1 MIKSI
6 PQVQRSNVPIRQNRK
21 RPIKKSF
28 LQRTSDELSNAQP
41 LTQEPVMIGHSVI
54 SQSKNLQEKLVHDQK
69 SSKIVRQPFG
79 NKKQKQKHIGL
90 NRQAQQDLQ
99 DIVIDESIP
108 VFASDQSDDTASGT
122 SKLLHWKLN
131 CPVSNNSL
139 CNRFAGFDDVVEFPG
154 LLDDLA
160 FISSSAEMFI
170 DSGFDLSDLVISV
183 IREENVVI
191 DSLKQTTIDEDSS
204 TINSDTTVDTDVFND
219 SDNIDGFE
227 MI

>member
-6 PQVQRSNVPIRQNRK
+6 SQVRQSNVSIRQARK

-28 LQRTSDELSNAQP
+28 LQKSSDELSDMQQ
-41 LTQEPVMIGHSVI
+41 LTQEPLIMGHSVI
-54 SQSKNLQEKLVHDQK
+54 SQSKNLQEKLAHNQK

-79 NKKQKQKHIGL
+79 NKKQKHIGL
-90 NRQAQQDLQ
+90 NRQTQQDLQ
-99 DIVIDESIP
+99 DIVTDESTL
-108 VFASDQSDDTASGT
+108 VFASVQPDDTALGT

-131 CPVSNNSL
+131 CPISNNSL

-160 FISSSAEMFI
+160 FISSSSEMFI

-191 DSLKQTTIDEDSS
+191 DSLKQTTIDEDTS
-204 TINSDTTVDTDVFND
+204 TINSDTTVDADIFND
-219 SDNIDGFE
+219 SDNIDDFE

>member
-6 PQVQRSNVPIRQNRK
+6 SQVQQSNVPIRQARK

-28 LQRTSDELSNAQP
+28 LQKSSDELSNMQP
-41 LTQEPVMIGHSVI
+41 LTQEPLIMGHPVI
-54 SQSKNLQEKLVHDQK
+54 SQSKNLQEKFVCNQK

-79 NKKQKQKHIGL
+79 NKKQKHIGL
-90 NRQAQQDLQ
+90 NRQVQQDLQ
-99 DIVIDESIP
+99 DIVADESIP
-108 VFASDQSDDTASGT
+108 VFAGDQPDDTALGT

-131 CPVSNNSL
+131 CPISNNSL

-160 FISSSAEMFI
+160 FISSSSEMFI

-183 IREENVVI
+183 IREENVVV
-191 DSLKQTTIDEDSS
+191 DSLKQTTIDEDTS
-204 TINSDTTVDTDVFND
+204 TINSDTTVDADIFND